1 MDRSQS
7 ALHTVSLDVGYANT
21 VVTGI
26 DIAVEPGRICTLIGP
41 NGAGKSTIL
50 KTVARRLVPKGGTVY
65 VGKDELSSLK
75 ASDLARTM
83 ALLTTERADPELM
96 TCADVV
102 ALGRYPHTGRLGL
115 LTDADWRAMDEAMAL
130 VGVADLAERQFSQL
144 SDGQRQRVL
153 FARAICQEPHVLV
166 LDEPTSYLDIHHKL
180 EFVRTL
186 RRLARERSVAVLMS
200 LHELELV
207 RYASDLVVCVARG
220 RIDRVAPPNE
230 VFCDGYVRTLYG
242 VDDDLF
248 DELYPGL
255 DRPYDQRPSQSPSQP
270 PACDGHDE
278 RYVRSGQQRLR
289 RGMTTGTCAAL
300 ATAGA
305 TRLLL
310 TGRAPQT
317 MELVTPKGVTVTAD
331 LEFATLGDNV
341 ATCGIRKDAGD
352 DPDVTNGIVVV
363 ANVSRA
369 EQGITIEGG
378 DGVGRVTKPGLDQP
392 VGAAAINRV
401 PRQMIEEQARAVAT
415 ELGYAGGLTVTIEV
429 PGGKE
434 LANRTFNPQL
444 GVVGGISILGTT
456 GIEEPMSEQA
466 LVDTIEVELRQ
477 QRALGATRV
486 VLLPGNYAEEFVR
499 TALPELAN
507 IPQVKFSNYLGDAL
521 DTCVEQGFTEVL
533 VVGHI
538 GKLVK
543 LAGGIMNTHSK
554 VADCRME
561 LMCAHAAICGASQ
574 DLCSSLLQCATTD
587 AALDLLRD
595 AGLTD
600 EVMRCLIAAMQR
612 HLDLRT
618 QGSLRVGAVVF
629 SNQHG
634 LLGETPTAR
643 TMLQGLA

>member
-1 MDRSQS
+1 MDKSQN
-7 ALHTVSLDVGYANT
+7 ALHTVELDVGYAAT
-21 VVTGI
+21 IVAGI
-26 DIAVEPGRICTLIGP
+26 DLVVEPGRICTLIGP

-50 KTVARRLVPKGGTVY
+50 KTVARQLAPKGGTVY
-65 VGKDELSSLK
+65 IGDDELSSLK
-75 ASDLARTM
+75 AGELARTM
-83 ALLTTERADPELM
+83 AILTTDRSDPELM

-102 ALGRYPHTGRLGL
+102 SLGRYPHTGRLGL
-115 LTDADWRAMDEAMAL
+115 LTDADHRAMNQAMAL

-153 FARAICQEPHVLV
+153 FARSLCQEPRVLV
-166 LDEPTSYLDIHHKL
+166 LDEPTSYLDIRHKL

-186 RRLARERSVAVLMS
+186 RRLARERSIAVLMS
-200 LHELELV
+200 LHELELA
-207 RYASDLVVCVARG
+207 RYASDLVACVARG
-220 RIDRVAPPNE
+220 CIDRIAPPDE
-230 VFCDGYVRTLYG
+230 VFCGGYARTLYG

-255 DRPYDQRPSQSPSQP
+255 GRRLDRPQAD
-270 PACDGHDE
+270 DGHDE

-310 TGRAPQT
+310 AGRAPQAV
-317 MELVTPKGVTVTAD
+317 ELVTPKGITVTAD
-331 LEFATLGDNV
+331 LEFCALEGNV
-341 ATCGIRKDAGD
+341 ATCGVRKDAGD
-352 DPDVTNGIVVV
+352 DPDVTNGIVIT
-363 ANVSRA
+363 ARVSRTK
-369 EQGITIEGG
+369 QGITIEGG

-401 PRQMIEEQARAVAT
+401 PRQMIEEQARTVAT
-415 ELGYAGGLTVTIEV
+415 ELGYAGGLKVTIEV

-434 LANRTFNPQL
+434 LAAHTFNPQL
-444 GVVGGISILGTT
+444 GVVGGISILGTS
-456 GIEEPMSEQA
+456 GIEEPMSERA
-466 LVDTIEVELRQ
+466 LIDTIEVELRQ

-486 VLLPGNYAEEFVR
+486 VLLPGNYAEDFVR
-499 TALPELAN
+499 TSLPELADV
-507 IPQVKFSNYLGDAL
+507 PQVRFGNYLGDAL
-521 DTCVEQGFTEVL
+521 DACVEQGFSEVL

-561 LMCAHAAICGASQ
+561 LLCAHAASCGAGQ
-574 DLCSSLLQCATTD
+574 GLCSSLLQCATTD

-595 AGLTD
+595 ASLAD
-600 EVMRCLIAAMQR
+600 EVMRSLIAAMQR
-612 HLDLRT
+612 HLDQRTRGTLRT
-618 QGSLRVGAVVF
+618 GVVVF
-629 SNQHG
+629 SNKHG
-634 LLGETPTAR
+634 HLGETPTAR
-643 TMLQGLA
+643 TMLQAQA